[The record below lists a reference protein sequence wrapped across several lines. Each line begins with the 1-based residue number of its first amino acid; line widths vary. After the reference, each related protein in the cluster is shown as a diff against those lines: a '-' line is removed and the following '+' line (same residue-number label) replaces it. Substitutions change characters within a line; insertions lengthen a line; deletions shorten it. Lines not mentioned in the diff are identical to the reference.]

1 MKKNK
6 KLSLKQLNKRK
17 AIIEA
22 AIEIFSRRG
31 FHKTKISQ
39 IAKAAGVADGTVYL
53 YFKDKDDLL
62 INAFDELISEK
73 LVNIQNK
80 IEHEA
85 SARDKLLKFFDY
97 HIDLFTEKPAV
108 ARFLAIELRQSP
120 DFYKSY
126 PEYEP
131 LKKYLDYLK
140 KLADE
145 AIAEGDIRKVD
156 TVALSYLIF
165 GTMDFLLT
173 EWSTRNQK
181 FSLQEKKE
189 QIVDI
194 VRHGIGVS
202 NK

>member
-1 MKKNK
+1 MKRNK
-6 KLSLKQLNKRK
+6 KMSPEQLNKRK

-22 AIEIFSRRG
+22 AIEFFSRRG

-53 YFKDKDDLL
+53 YFKNKDDLL
-62 INAFDELISEK
+62 INAFEDLIGEK
-73 LVNIQNK
+73 LVNIQNR

-85 SARDKLLKFFDY
+85 SAKDKLLKFFDY
-97 HIDLFTEKPAV
+97 HIELFTEKQAV

-126 PEYEP
+126 PDYEP

-140 KLADE
+140 NLADE

-194 VRHGIGVS
+194 VNHGIGV
-202 NK
+202 N

>member
-6 KLSLKQLNKRK
+6 KLSLKQLTKRK

-22 AIEIFSRRG
+22 AIETFSRRG

-39 IAKAAGVADGTVYL
+39 IAKTAGVADGTVYL

-62 INAFDELISEK
+62 IKAFEELFGEK
-73 LVNIQNK
+73 LINIQNK
-80 IEHEA
+80 IERET
-85 SARDKLLKFFDY
+85 SARDKILKFIDY
-97 HIDLFTEKPAV
+97 HIDLFTENPSV

-120 DFYKSY
+120 DFYESY

-140 KLADE
+140 KLADV

-156 TVALSYLIF
+156 TEALGYLIF

-194 VRHGIGVS
+194 VRNGIKV
-202 NK
+202 K